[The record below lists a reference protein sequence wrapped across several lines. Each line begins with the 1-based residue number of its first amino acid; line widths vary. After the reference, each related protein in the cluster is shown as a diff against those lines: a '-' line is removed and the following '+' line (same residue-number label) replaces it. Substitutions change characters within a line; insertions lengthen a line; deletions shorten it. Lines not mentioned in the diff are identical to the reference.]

1 MRWFFTKSFFWGFF
15 VSLIGLSFAQTPQH
29 TPEEIREMTL
39 EDLMNIRITTSSKT
53 EQMAW
58 EAPTQVIVISRQQ
71 IQERGY
77 LDLLDL
83 LRDLP
88 YFQIQSEHGH
98 WTKGAIVNLR
108 GHRSGD
114 SGNNKF
120 LILQDGIKLSD
131 DAAEGLY
138 LGMRSLPLSSIEQ
151 VEIVYGPNSTL
162 YGRDAYA
169 GMINLITRK
178 KPLAYSQI
186 SYGTYH
192 SWQIA
197 GGMYQQFSDDLSGN
211 LYFTSYQSDEQ
222 DPTGISETYLHRHVF
237 PAPPYTERF
246 YRASKNLAL
255 DFGLN
260 YRSLKFRYL
269 RYDIEGSETYGS
281 NPDLYV
287 TEYSTVAAQKNEVL
301 SFDFQKKFATNFTGS
316 FYYIYK
322 KYEFHPRTANLYTDD
337 LNRTGEW
344 DADDST
350 VVVDPFYAYGGRKYY
365 YFRTRAHK
373 TGIKIEY
380 APATRLKNV
389 SGIDAHY
396 IWGIPII
403 SEGKGG
409 KPITTKA
416 QRDALEHHYSTVGL
430 YTEFR
435 FYASPNWLLTMGGRF
450 DLNSDYQ
457 NIFNPRMA
465 VIYRYKKHLFKTT
478 FATGYLLPSVTQ
490 VYFESKTT
498 FSWIRP
504 NLHLRPEKNSS
515 FEFDWTYSLDH
526 SAINANFFYNWLI
539 DGIIESVMTGD
550 SAFIQVGDQRLY
562 VPVLQSENL
571 SQGYRWGFSLEFK
584 TRLSSHFEVQ
594 TFYAFL
600 DGEDLIENTTVT
612 LRDNLIAPHQ
622 FFLGLYYRAKKFS
635 LYGSLN
641 WLSQRRIRSYHT
653 TTQYAEFL
661 DSNGYLNFDPIPL
674 VNLNLRLNR
683 LAEGVSVFLRVKNLF
698 NRKYYGQ
705 TINAAWGNPKVL
717 QDLRRIDAG
726 IHYEF

>member
-1 MRWFFTKSFFWGFF
+1 MQRFFTRFSH
-15 VSLIGLSFAQTPQH
+15 VSIFSCFLLTFLAQAQQPTPQ
-29 TPEEIREMTL
+29 EIREMAL
-39 EDLMNIRITTSSKT
+39 EDLMKIRITTSSKT

-58 EAPTQVIVISRQQ
+58 EAPTRVIVITRQQ

-88 YFQIQSEHGH
+88 FFQIQSEHGH

-138 LGMRSLPLSSIEQ
+138 LGMRSIPLSSVEQ

-169 GMINLITRK
+169 GLINLITRK
-178 KPLAYSQI
+178 QPSAYAQF
-186 SYGTYH
+186 SYGTYD
-192 SWQIA
+192 SRQVA
-197 GGMYQQFSDDLSGN
+197 GGLYKQFTKKLSGN
-211 LYFTSYQSDEQ
+211 LYFSSYRSNEQ
-222 DPTGISETYLHRHVF
+222 DPTGISETYLHRHVY

-246 YRASKNLAL
+246 YRASNNLAL
-255 DFGLN
+255 DLGLQFHA
-260 YRSLKFRYL
+260 LKLRYL
-269 RYDIEGSETYGS
+269 LYQIEGSETYGS

-301 SFDFQKKFATNFTGS
+301 SLDLQKKIAPNLVGS

-337 LNRTGEW
+337 LFRTGEW
-344 DADDST
+344 NPEDSS
-350 VVVDPFYAYGGRKYY
+350 VAIDPFYAYGGRKYY

-373 TGIKIEY
+373 AGIKIEY
-380 APATRLKNV
+380 SPETRLKNV
-389 SGIDAHY
+389 SGVEAHS

-409 KPITTKA
+409 KPITTTA
-416 QRDALEHHYSTVGL
+416 QREALEHHYSTIGL
-430 YTEFR
+430 FTEFR
-435 FYASPNWLLTMGGRF
+435 FYASPSWLLTMGGRF
-450 DLNSDYQ
+450 DLNSNYQ

-465 VIYRYKKHLFKTT
+465 VIYRYKKHVFKTT
-478 FATGYLLPSVTQ
+478 FASGYLLPSVTQ

-498 FSWIRP
+498 FSWIKP
-504 NLHLRPEKNSS
+504 NRSLRPEKNSS
-515 FEFDWTYSLDH
+515 FEFDWNYSLDH
-526 SAINANFFYNWLI
+526 SAFNANFFYNWLI

-550 SAFIQVGDQRLY
+550 SAYIRVGDQLLF

-584 TRLSSHFEVQ
+584 TRLSSRLEIQ
-594 TFYAFL
+594 TFYAYL
-600 DGEDLIENTTVT
+600 TGKDKIEDTTVD
-612 LRDNLIAPHQ
+612 LGNNLIAPHQ
-622 FFLGLYYRAKKFS
+622 FFLGLSYRIKKIS

-641 WLSQRRIRSYHT
+641 WLSKRRILSYHT

-661 DSNGYLNFDPIPL
+661 DPDGYLNFNPVPL
-674 VNLNLRLNR
+674 VHLNIRFNQPVKGLSFF
-683 LAEGVSVFLRVKNLF
+683 VRVKNLL
-698 NRKYYGQ
+698 NQKYYGQ
-705 TINAAWGNPKVL
+705 TINAAWGNPKIL